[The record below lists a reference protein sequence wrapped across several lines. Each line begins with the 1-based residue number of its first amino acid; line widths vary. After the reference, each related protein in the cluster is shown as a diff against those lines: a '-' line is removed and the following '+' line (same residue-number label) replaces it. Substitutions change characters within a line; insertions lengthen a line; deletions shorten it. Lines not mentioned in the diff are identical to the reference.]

1 MFFWDNVV
9 SAGLEIINKVIP
21 DPAAKAEAQLKLL
34 QLQQEGAFRVMDNE
48 LAILK
53 TQTDANVE
61 QAKNPN
67 VFVSGARPALMWVGT
82 FGLAYQW
89 IFVPLFSFGF
99 TLFYGVP
106 LPVAPPSLDPNLMLM
121 MSGLL
126 GLQIGA
132 RTVEKVKGVASV

>member
-1 MFFWDNVV
+1 MFLWDNVI
-9 SAGLEIINKVIP
+9 SAGMEIINKVIP
-21 DPAAKAEAQLKLL
+21 DPAAKAEAQFKLL
-34 QLQQEGAFRVMDNE
+34 QLQQAGEFKAMDNE

-82 FGLAYQW
+82 FGLAYR
-89 IFVPLFSFGF
+89 
-99 TLFYGVP
+99 
-106 LPVAPPSLDPNLMLM
+106 PVQPPALDPNLMLM